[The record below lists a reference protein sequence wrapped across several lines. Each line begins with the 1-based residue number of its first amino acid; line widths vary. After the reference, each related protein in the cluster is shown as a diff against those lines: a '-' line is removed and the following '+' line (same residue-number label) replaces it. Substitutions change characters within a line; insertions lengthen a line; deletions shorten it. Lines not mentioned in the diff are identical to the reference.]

1 MAVPLASC
9 SALPCFKGREFMTL
23 LGGAHLRAKTK
34 SGGSMF
40 SLERAYRPNA
50 ARDIIGIV
58 A

>member
-1 MAVPLASC
+1 
-9 SALPCFKGREFMTL
+9 MTL